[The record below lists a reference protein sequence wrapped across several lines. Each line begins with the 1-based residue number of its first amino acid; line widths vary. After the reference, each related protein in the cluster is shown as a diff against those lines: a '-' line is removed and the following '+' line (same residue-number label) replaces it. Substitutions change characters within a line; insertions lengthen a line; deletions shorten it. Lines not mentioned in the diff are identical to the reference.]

1 MNLQTIL
8 TLLASMGGVAGLLAY
23 LRKAGLD
30 HVLSGLDS
38 TQQDAILRGLL
49 ILLNFGAV
57 LGGLLAQGAPMS
69 GNLLLEAVKLTA
81 GAVLGGH
88 LLFTGLQK
96 SPAPA
101 PESVQPDEIPA
112 DGPGIPPSL
121 PTPPTDT
128 PAAASLDIA
137 A

>member
-30 HVLSGLDS
+30 HLLSGLDS

-49 ILLNFGAV
+49 VLLNFGAI
-57 LGGLLAQGAPMS
+57 LGGLVAQGSPMS
-69 GNLLLEAVKLTA
+69 GSLFIEAVKLTA

-96 SPAPA
+96 PPVPAVDPA
-101 PESVQPDEIPA
+101 QPDEIPA
-112 DGPGIPPSL
+112 GGPGL
-121 PTPPTDT
+121 PPTDT